1 MLRGQPEMS
10 SKRLFSLQFR
20 QVPGFCA
27 VLALLMLAPLRALA
41 WSPEGHEIV
50 ALVAM
55 QELTPA
61 ARSQIARLLGS
72 PAMMVHDA
80 SWADEIRD
88 RRPDTAPWHY
98 VDIPLGASGYDAA
111 RDCPRRACVV
121 AQIEDD
127 VRILANHG
135 RDDGARAEAL
145 RFLIH
150 FTADLHQPLHAEDN
164 NDKGGNDVRV
174 ALGRRR
180 SSLHRVWDGDVVE
193 ALGFDGGRVADALER
208 SITPAQRKA
217 WAFGTPAQWANEAH
231 AIARDHIYP
240 PLGGRT
246 QLRLS
251 PDYPQREIA
260 IARTQLAKAGVRLA
274 WLLNGVFR

>member
-1 MLRGQPEMS
+1 MS

-20 QVPGFCA
+20 QIPAFCA
-27 VLALLMLAPLRALA
+27 GLALLMLTPLPALA

-50 ALVAM
+50 ALVALR
-55 QELTPA
+55 ELTPA
-61 ARSQIARLLGS
+61 ARSQVARLLGS
-72 PAMMVHDA
+72 PAMMAHDA

-127 VRILANHG
+127 LRILSNHGLANRG
-135 RDDGARAEAL
+135 RDDRARAEAL

-150 FTADLHQPLHAEDN
+150 FTADIHQPLHAEDN
-164 NDKGGNDVRV
+164 DDKGGNNVRI
-174 ALGRRR
+174 ALGRKR

-193 ALGFDGGRVADALER
+193 ALGFDSGRVADSLER

-217 WAFGTPAQWANEAH
+217 WASGTPAQWANEAH
-231 AIARDHIYP
+231 AIARDQIYP
-240 PLGGRT
+240 ALGGRY
-246 QLRLS
+246 QLRL
-251 PDYPQREIA
+251 PRDYPEAQTA
-260 IARTQLAKAGVRLA
+260 ITRAQLTKAGVRLA
-274 WLLNGVFR
+274 WLLNGIFR